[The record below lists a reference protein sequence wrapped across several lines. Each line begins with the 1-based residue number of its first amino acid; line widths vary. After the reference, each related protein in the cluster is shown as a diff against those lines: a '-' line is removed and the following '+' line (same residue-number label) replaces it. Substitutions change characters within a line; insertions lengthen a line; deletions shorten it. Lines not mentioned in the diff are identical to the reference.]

1 MAINPCCMPLQRGVI
16 LMAIIDV
23 IFAVGKLIVTAL
35 DFTTIYRESRNKPTE
50 SEKTVSIIVGIL
62 LFIVAIMGLLL
73 SLRLY
78 FGAKKRDIKNCRI
91 WLIVKIILFFID
103 VISLIVTYTA
113 GDEESDKKVSVLV
126 VTIIIL
132 IYRVYM
138 KYCVYCFIQEL
149 KMHQERAGFQTRL
162 ASGGT
167 AAYPMGTIPPNV
179 HQQPTV
185 FVTATPNPNYPPP
198 YGANNQMT
206 GISNPNYT
214 TTNNL

>member
-1 MAINPCCMPLQRGVI
+1 
-16 LMAIIDV
+16 
-23 IFAVGKLIVTAL
+23 
-35 DFTTIYRESRNKPTE
+35 
-50 SEKTVSIIVGIL
+50 
-62 LFIVAIMGLLL
+62 MGLLL

-78 FGAKKRDIKNCRI
+78 FGAKKVTKYFHFHFFRNILFSEFLTQLSLPFQRDIKNCRI